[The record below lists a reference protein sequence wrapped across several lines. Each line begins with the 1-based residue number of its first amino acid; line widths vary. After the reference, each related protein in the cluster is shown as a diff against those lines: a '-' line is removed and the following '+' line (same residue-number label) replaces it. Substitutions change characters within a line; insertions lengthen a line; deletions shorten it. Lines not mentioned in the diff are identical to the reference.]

1 MAYDKVVDSIQLETA
16 ITETADAIRA
26 KTGNTDPIAWVANKG
41 FADVIS
47 LITSGGK
54 LIKVGTILSAYQQNT
69 LDIKN
74 TYSKYADI
82 TVNDI
87 YLVPDT
93 FTITKDG
100 TITGGTYNL
109 NKTYDASTGILTAW
123 RDSIKGEVGLDF
135 NCDVYV
141 YGDIGENNGSGGLNI
156 GNYNVQTGSF
166 TLDSDMEEYS
176 WFLDGCKED
185 NVHILLVF
193 MESCVDSLT
202 SHALASFL
210 YEGHELEPLVYYRY
224 FLYNQGG
231 TLNKGTTNAALSCGS
246 IIGNNRR
253 IDFMPS
259 NATSSILVKAGATYR
274 WLYMGQKR

>member
-16 ITETADAIRA
+16 ITETADAIRE
-26 KTGNTDPIAWVANKG
+26 KIGNTDPIAWVANKG

-47 LITSGGK
+47 LITTGGE
-54 LIKVGTILSAYQQNT
+54 LIKVGTILSAYQQST

-100 TITGGTYNL
+100 TISGGTYNL

-123 RDSIKGEVGLDF
+123 RDSIKGEVGLNF

-141 YGDIGENNGSGGLNI
+141 YEKAGENNGSGGVGLFEQ
-156 GNYNVQTGSF
+156 VVTGTYIPADDNKSELPVPSNTNAEDVMLF
-166 TLDSDMEEYS
+166 AIWVSEPSVEYS
-176 WFLDGCKED
+176 PYSTLTQGVWFK
-185 NVHILLVF
+185 F
-193 MESCVDSLT
+193 VDYEERSRDYSYGSDSGGSPTNSWPYLSVSTNRITFGT
-202 SHALASFL
+202 SHNYLRVGIE
-210 YEGHELEPLVYYRY
+210 Y
-224 FLYNQGG
+224 
-231 TLNKGTTNAALSCGS
+231 
-246 IIGNNRR
+246 
-253 IDFMPS
+253 
-259 NATSSILVKAGATYR
+259 TY
-274 WLYMGQKR
+274 MFCTGKRGIMLKEA